1 MVKLYKVKN
10 SDKNPDIN
18 AFMNKENC
26 PYTKEIW
33 DAVEDMFL
41 NRFNIPIALNKT
53 NILFGKFNTC
63 NMYKVENL
71 LILVIKHYI
80 FTCKYNSTKKLNTD
94 ALLNVITE
102 RIYVEKIPIA

>member
-1 MVKLYKVKN
+1 
-10 SDKNPDIN
+10 
-18 AFMNKENC
+18 
-26 PYTKEIW
+26 
-33 DAVEDMFL
+33 
-41 NRFNIPIALNKT
+41 
-53 NILFGKFNTC
+53 
-63 NMYKVENL
+63 MYKVENL